1 MIITSKGLK
10 LLLRDHDIHP
20 HTAFGILMDNYIAL
34 KDRYIALINGNLP
47 LQHELLDLITLMP
60 DSQTDE
66 IINYINELKET
77 RKMRDANSKTD
88 TE

>member
-1 MIITSKGLK
+1 MIITSKSLET
-10 LLLRDHDIHP
+10 LRRDHDSTP
-20 HTAFGILMDNYIAL
+20 HTAFGILMDAYIAL
-34 KDRYIALINGNLP
+34 KDRYISMIRGNLP

-66 IINYINELKET
+66 IINYILELRET